1 MTAKKTI
8 QDKLVFTELDSTNWK
23 QFEELMGEKG
33 GCGGCW
39 CMVFRLPYKEF
50 QANKPDGNKK
60 GMQELVKQGRPLGL
74 IATLKGEPIGWIA
87 MAPREDY
94 SKLEKSRAFKRIDD
108 LPVWSITCFFV
119 KKEYRRK
126 GLSQS
131 LIKGAVDFA
140 KKKKIKTLEAYPAIP
155 YDEKVPAPFLWVGI
169 LSSFLNNGFTMV
181 QQNGK
186 SRAMVRL
193 AL

>member
-1 MTAKKTI
+1 MIMKKTI
-8 QDKLVFTELDSTNWK
+8 QAPLVFSELSSANWK
-23 QFEELMGEKG
+23 HFEELMGEKG

-50 QANKPDGNKK
+50 QANKPDGNKQLMK
-60 GMQELVKQGRPLGL
+60 QLVKKEKPVGL
-74 IATLKGEPIGWIA
+74 IATMGTEPVGWIA
-87 MAPREDY
+87 LAPREDY
-94 SKLEKSRAFKRIDD
+94 LKLENSRAFKRIDD
-108 LPVWSITCFFV
+108 QPVWSITCFFV

-140 KKKKIKTLEAYPAIP
+140 KKKKIKILEAYPAIP

-193 AL
+193 EL